1 MNKQIK
7 DAIVISVVVLLIIIM
22 VYFMSSVFITKE
34 LGGSKETTTTTA
46 KTYNNIIMA
55 GKTFDQKEDKYM
67 VVFFSS
73 DDVDEDLEKAI
84 DAYNKDD
91 LKLYKVNLDEAI
103 NNYVK
108 AKTDNKIPS
117 DSSDLK
123 VKDVALITLENNKVI
138 EYETNTDKII
148 EKLK

>member
-1 MNKQIK
+1 MNKQVK
-7 DAIVISVVVLLIIIM
+7 DAIVISVVVILIVVM
-22 VYFMSSVFITKE
+22 VYFMSSIFITKE
-34 LGGSKETTTTTA
+34 IGGSKETTTTTL
-46 KTYNNIIMA
+46 KTYNNTIMA

-67 VVFFSS
+67 VIFFSS
-73 DDVDEDLEKAI
+73 DDAEEDLEKAI
-84 DAYNKDD
+84 DAYNKDEV
-91 LKLYKVNLDEAI
+91 KLYKVNLDEAI

-108 AKTDNKIPS
+108 SKTDNKTPT

-123 VKDVALITLENNKVI
+123 VKDVALITIENKTVI